1 MKKIYKIVLLILSLT
16 MLVSCA
22 STPKKKK
29 LKPLQKIQTDFGTI
43 EKYELKNGIPVFYKK
58 NTANRVNNVT
68 ICMNGGLRHLTKET
82 SGLEYAVLECMAK
95 SSHLYDIDT
104 RNSYC
109 WETGTKITAYSTV
122 SASFLSLNVLDKYFS
137 TMFPIF
143 MDGFLH
149 PNFTTK
155 FMNSQMDKMQKEIAE
170 REINPESQ
178 IFDLASKLLYKNHI
192 FEITTYPTRKSIQ
205 NITYENMM
213 AHVPLLQKAQDLSV
227 FIVGNIDIDYFL
239 NILNLN
245 INLGGLTTDGEPLE
259 KLEIPFVSID
269 GEPFIIEN
277 PNMTGTAI
285 IARAFYV
292 PNVQEYSEQVK
303 TSLASE
309 IYSKILYNVVRE
321 KYGACYTPMSY
332 ILGGYSNVGLEVLFS
347 VSDFENF
354 ADYMEEARQIM
365 KKGLYIQNINSDGSF
380 EFVPMQDKLQGFK
393 NSFINSTFINQ
404 KTTEGIAHSLANNY
418 LLSKD
423 FSNANLIE
431 IIETITAEDI
441 IATFEKYWLQDKS
454 QWFVVAGKNEAQK
467 IEKTLN

>member
-1 MKKIYKIVLLILSLT
+1 
-16 MLVSCA
+16 
-22 STPKKKK
+22 
-29 LKPLQKIQTDFGTI
+29 
-43 EKYELKNGIPVFYKK
+43 
-58 NTANRVNNVT
+58 
-68 ICMNGGLRHLTKET
+68 
-82 SGLEYAVLECMAK
+82 
-95 SSHLYDIDT
+95 
-104 RNSYC
+104 
-109 WETGTKITAYSTV
+109 
-122 SASFLSLNVLDKYFS
+122 
-137 TMFPIF
+137 
-143 MDGFLH
+143 
-149 PNFTTK
+149 
-155 FMNSQMDKMQKEIAE
+155 
-170 REINPESQ
+170 
-178 IFDLASKLLYKNHI
+178 
-192 FEITTYPTRKSIQ
+192 
-205 NITYENMM
+205 MM

-321 KYGACYTPMSY
+321 KYGACYAPMSY